1 MNITFAELGNFL
13 GIKKEQAETFVA
25 KIIAEQRISAVLDQV
40 KEIVEFEEEGK
51 QLQTFNS
58 QIQTAC
64 DKVDSLMQEI
74 LKAHPDL

>member
-25 KIIAEQRISAVLDQV
+25 KMIAEQRISAVLDQV

>member
-25 KIIAEQRISAVLDQV
+25 KMIAEQRISAVLDQV
-40 KEIVEFEEEGK
+40 KEIAEFEEEGK